1 MSQINRI
8 GSEVFLPE
16 IKDAKGASSPAGSFA
31 DALSQAI
38 EAVDGAQVNAD
49 QEATRLAAGAGNLHE
64 TALALEKAD
73 LTMRV
78 ATKVRNRLVD
88 AYQEVMRMSI

>member
-1 MSQINRI
+1 MRPVELTNVELNPKVERA
-8 GSEVFLPE
+8 EE
-16 IKDAKGASSPAGSFA
+16 KPAHGFT
-31 DALSQAI
+31 DALASAVKEVDQLQTGADH
-38 EAVDGAQVNAD
+38 EADK
-49 QEATRLAAGAGNLHE
+49 LAHGAGNLHE

-88 AYQEVMRMSI
+88 AYAEIMRMSV